1 MVYKIQFDW
10 QYLGYTILPHMRN
23 HSEAPLWRTLWPS
36 HSRPGHTTHC
46 LCLPELKWWESKNKL
61 NFHSYNNFNEKQRE
75 RQTGKHRRRQTNRGW
90 AERAWE
96 WDSIVLILV
105 RFWLPAGL
113 YLSALIASSAY
124 LSACSKSFSCK
135 TPKQTTVYNLYQS
148 KNWSFLHIF
157 KIFLLDSISLK
168 Q

>member
-1 MVYKIQFDW
+1 
-10 QYLGYTILPHMRN
+10 MR
-23 HSEAPLWRTLWPS
+23 
-36 HSRPGHTTHC
+36 G
-46 LCLPELKWWESKNKL
+46 
-61 NFHSYNNFNEKQRE
+61 KQRE
-75 RQTGKHRRRQTNRGW
+75 RQTGKQRWRQTNRGW

-96 WDSIVLILV
+96 WDSVVLVLV

-135 TPKQTTVYNLYQS
+135 TAKQTTVYNLYQS

-157 KIFLLDSISLK
+157 KIFFLDSISLK
-168 Q
+168 QHHSKILNVKSYWMDEYWAILIIKPVYNIMKSTSTIQCKKKKDINYV